1 MNTTPIDQNLKGRIL
16 VVDDEPMNRELLHDL
31 LEVNGYAV
39 IEAEDGND
47 ALTKVISQSCDV
59 VLLDVKMPRMD
70 GLEACRRLKSDLSTA
85 HIPVLMVTA
94 LTDRDQRDV
103 GIEAGANDYL
113 TKPIDRKDVLLRV
126 RNAVYAKRLHD
137 KVQQDLTKLRELE
150 IMQDNLTHMIVH
162 DMRAP
167 LMAVSWSYE
176 LILKEKNLRS
186 PKQREFISM
195 GQNCCSELLE
205 MVSSLLDISRM
216 ESGEMPLK
224 QTISD
229 LHDIAQKAA
238 ASLTSLAKKKKLT
251 IQVSANTAGVN
262 VDRDIMHR
270 VFVNLLG
277 NAIMFSPA
285 NSTIQVDIARSG
297 ETARATVTDKG
308 CGIPPE
314 YHVKIFKKFGQ
325 VDSRKN
331 EQIHSSGLGL
341 AFCKLAVEAHGGN
354 IGIESP
360 SPLIPSLS
368 AASEAASSEGEAGKG
383 STFWFTIPN
392 ADFKR
397 DYGKEHIT
405 GTP

>member
-1 MNTTPIDQNLKGRIL
+1 MKTIQIDQNSPGRIL
-16 VVDDEPMNRELLHDL
+16 VVDDEPKNRELLHDL

-47 ALTKVISQSCDV
+47 ALTKVISQNCDV

-70 GLEACRRLKSDLSTA
+70 GLEACRRLKADISTA

-94 LTDRDQRDV
+94 LTDRDQRDI

-113 TKPIDRKDVLLRV
+113 TKPIDRRDVLLRV
-126 RNAVYAKRLHD
+126 RNAVYAKRLYD

-277 NAIMFSPA
+277 NAIKFSPA
-285 NSTIQVDIARSG
+285 NSTIQVDIVCSG
-297 ETARATVTDKG
+297 ETARVTVTDQG
-308 CGIPPE
+308 FGIPPE

-325 VDSRKN
+325 VDSSKK
-331 EQIHSSGLGL
+331 EHQQHSSGLGL
-341 AFCKLAVEAHGGN
+341 TFCKLAVEAHGGN

-360 SPLIPSLS
+360 STLRPFLPVN
-368 AASEAASSEGEAGKG
+368 SEAASSESEAGKG
-383 STFWFTIPN
+383 STFWFTIP
-392 ADFKR
+392 K
-397 DYGKEHIT
+397 
-405 GTP
+405 